1 MKGILVWVIGFIGLL
16 AIGQENK
23 PQQSQEELEARFKST
38 FNKATMS
45 GRWASLQDGKLGEEK
60 KDQYTINSVT
70 KVGKDLWLMNAQMQY
85 KGKDVPVPV
94 PVQVKWAGDTAV
106 IIVDN
111 FAVPGGNGNTA
122 YSARVMVYENTY
134 SGTWSGG
141 DHAGMLYG
149 TITQAKDSG
158 QSKQ

>member
-1 MKGILVWVIGFIGLL
+1 MLVWVIGFAAIL
-16 AIGQENK
+16 ATAQETK
-23 PQQSQEELEARFKST
+23 PPQSQEELEARFKST

-45 GRWASLQDGKLGEEK
+45 GRWSPLQEGKLGEEK

-70 KVGKDLWLMNAQMQY
+70 KVGKDLWLMNAQMHY
-85 KGKDVPVPV
+85 GGKDMTIPV

-106 IIVDN
+106 IIVDK
-111 FAVPGGNGNTA
+111 FGVPGGSGNTA

-149 TITQAKDSG
+149 TITQVKDSG